1 MEERLVPLEQNGDL
15 NLRSIARPEGLVGD
29 CRVSWS
35 SCHEFQSLTGTSA
48 IQVIDPK
55 NRAPLYEYRPGFVL
69 AEDIPR
75 LMQYTYLRL
84 EFVAKKRNKN
94 DVLRF
99 YDSPEG
105 CPNACPYKRSVDE
118 DGWRVG
124 NMDLIFYTIFLF
136 YGHSV
141 LFGFTSRYDEQGL
154 LDY

>member
-1 MEERLVPLEQNGDL
+1 VKHIQVRIHKSRQDWDHMEERLVPLEQNGDL

-94 DVLRF
+94 DVN
-99 YDSPEG
+99 G
-105 CPNACPYKRSVDE
+105 CEVRN
-118 DGWRVG
+118 G
-124 NMDLIFYTIFLF
+124 I
-136 YGHSV
+136 
-141 LFGFTSRYDEQGL
+141 
-154 LDY
+154 